1 VRQFHCP
8 DCDQLVFFENTVCL
22 NSGTPLGFDPD
33 LRELVKPDWARHK
46 ACANADVAACN
57 WLLLIDDP
65 HDLCRS
71 CRLTR
76 TRPPG
81 GDLSSQNEFVQ
92 AEAAKRRL
100 VFQLLE
106 LRLPVVSYLE
116 ADNGVVFDL
125 LSSSHGPVTTGHQDG
140 VITLDVSESD
150 DVHREWVRHR
160 LDEPYRT
167 VLGHFRHEIGHYY
180 WPILVEQTNH
190 LDRFRS
196 LFGDE
201 RDDYQAALDRHYND
215 GPRDDWANAYV
226 SAYATMHPWEDWAET
241 FAHVLHI
248 LDTLQTA
255 VSFDLR
261 VVGERSAR
269 EPLHEPFDRVIEAW
283 LPLTYALNAVN
294 RSMGKDDLYPF
305 VLPPAVLD
313 KLAFVHGLVR
323 DAAARLSDPTGVA

>member
-1 VRQFHCP
+1 
-8 DCDQLVFFENTVCL
+8 VFFENSVCL
-22 NSGTPLGFDPD
+22 TSGTHLGFDPSV
-33 LRELVKPDWARHK
+33 REIVTPDPARHK
-46 ACANADVAACN
+46 PCANAAVAACN
-57 WLLLIDDP
+57 WLLAADDP

-76 TRPPG
+76 TRPAYG
-81 GDLSSQNEFVQ
+81 NDLSQSEFVQ

-106 LRLPVVSYLE
+106 LRLPVRSFQE
-116 ADNGVVFDL
+116 NEEMGVVFDL
-125 LSSSHGPVTTGHQDG
+125 LSSTHGPVTTGHQEG

-150 DVHREWVRHR
+150 DVHREWLRRR

-180 WPILVEQTNH
+180 WPILVDQPDH
-190 LDRFRS
+190 LERYRE

-201 RDDYQAALDRHYND
+201 RDDYQSALDRHYN
-215 GPRDDWANAYV
+215 GGAPDDWPQHFV

-255 VSFDLR
+255 VSFGLR
-261 VVGERSAR
+261 IVGEPAAR
-269 EPLHEPFDRVIEAW
+269 EPLHEPFERVIEAW
-283 LPLTYALNAVN
+283 LPLSYALNAVN
-294 RSMGKDDLYPF
+294 RSMGKEDLYPF
-305 VLPPAVLD
+305 VLGPAVLE
-313 KLAFVHGLVR
+313 KLAFVHERVR
-323 DAAARLSDPTGVA
+323 DTAAASDPTGVA